1 MINRSPFAATSSQ
14 RGRTHTATIR
24 PRSLLRLLARATRRV
39 REQAANQDRARLIA
53 HFAALEHSQVPAWSV
68 AALRRSLFAAR
79 MIAISRTPK
88 RYANGTACHLAPVLL
103 VVAWGVAWI
112 GFHALQHVG
121 AHTLFQTLAL
131 AESVIAL
138 LLRRRKPGG
147 ALAGILIAYFA
158 FQLDPLLLPP
168 LLIALLTM
176 ATVTERRT
184 ALLATAA
191 TAIAVVALPL
201 TGRGPIDLAG
211 YLLPRLLAV
220 AAAAAIGLWAQTHTP
235 RETP

>member
-1 MINRSPFAATSSQ
+1 MPNHMIEITQ
-14 RGRTHTATIR
+14 
-24 PRSLLRLLARATRRV
+24 
-39 REQAANQDRARLIA
+39 
-53 HFAALEHSQVPAWSV
+53 
-68 AALRRSLFAAR
+68 
-79 MIAISRTPK
+79 TPK
-88 RYANGTACHLAPVLL
+88 RYRSRTAGHVPPVLL
-103 VVAWGVAWI
+103 VAVWGVAWI
-112 GFHALQHVG
+112 GFHASQRAYVHS
-121 AHTLFQTLAL
+121 LFQTLAL

-138 LLRRRKPGG
+138 LLRRRKPVGS
-147 ALAGILIAYFA
+147 LLGILIAYFA

-168 LLIALLTM
+168 LLIALLTV

>member
-1 MINRSPFAATSSQ
+1 VTYALISGDGPCPTVLVHGGVGS
-14 RGRTHTATIR
+14 R
-24 PRSLLRLLARATRRV
+24 PGLWLHSGGVALL
-39 REQAANQDRARLIA
+39 
-53 HFAALEHSQVPAWSV
+53 S
-68 AALRRSLFAAR
+68 R
-79 MIAISRTPK
+79 MIEISRAPK
-88 RYANGTACHLAPVLL
+88 RYANGTACHLGPALL
-103 VVAWGVAWI
+103 VAAWGVAWI
-112 GFHALQHVG
+112 GFQVLQHVG

-138 LLRRRKPGG
+138 LLRRRKPVGS
-147 ALAGILIAYFA
+147 LLGILIAYFA

-211 YLLPRLLAV
+211 SLLPRLLAV

>member
-1 MINRSPFAATSSQ
+1 MI
-14 RGRTHTATIR
+14 
-24 PRSLLRLLARATRRV
+24 
-39 REQAANQDRARLIA
+39 E
-53 HFAALEHSQVPAWSV
+53 
-68 AALRRSLFAAR
+68 
-79 MIAISRTPK
+79 ISRAPK
-88 RYANGTACHLAPVLL
+88 RYANATACHLAPALL
-103 VVAWGVAWI
+103 VAAWGVAWI
-112 GFHALQHVG
+112 GFQALQHVG

-138 LLRRRKPGG
+138 LLRRRKPVGS
-147 ALAGILIAYFA
+147 LLGILIAYFA

-211 YLLPRLLAV
+211 YLLPRMLAV
-220 AAAAAIGLWAQTHTP
+220 STAAAAGRSTQGHTA
-235 RETP
+235 RRAT